1 MVKNKKICVVCGRP
15 FDCPP
20 SSKKITCS
28 AECSRI
34 RKSQSHTGKRNQ
46 WSDESRDKL
55 RARGKTQN
63 LQLGTDAA
71 KRSPKSGRFE
81 TNINAKVWK
90 LTSPE
95 GKVYIC
101 KNLTLWCRNHCDLF
115 GFDATEHNA
124 KIIRS
129 GLANAKR
136 GAQGKPTAQVCT
148 YKGWKAED
156 GSDKDYDLYRYKHAD
171 MSMLSPEQR
180 ACLLDYLSGMRAQ
193 DIADK
198 YGVKKPVVYYRIRE
212 AKHIIDTGSAHSEE
226 EIAYRKEY
234 AKRYY
239 QEHAERLKEYSRQYA
254 SEHPDKVKDANC
266 RNYQKNRERY
276 KEERKEYQKLYYQK
290 NRERILARRKEDYY
304 RENRERILARAKER
318 NRKQSNE

>member
-1 MVKNKKICVVCGRP
+1 MGKNQKICVVCGRP

-34 RKSQSHTGKRNQ
+34 RKSQSHAGKRNQ

-55 RARGKTQN
+55 RVRGQTQN

-71 KRSPKSGRFE
+71 KKSPKSGRFE

-90 LTSPE
+90 LTNPE

-101 KNLTLWCRNHCDLF
+101 KNPTLWCRDHCDLF

-129 GLANAKR
+129 GLTNAKR
-136 GAQGKPTAQVCT
+136 GAQGKPTAQTCT
-148 YKGWKAED
+148 YKGWRAED
-156 GSDKDYDLYRYKHAD
+156 GAKEDYDLYRYKHAD
-171 MSMLSPEQR
+171 LSMLSPEQR
-180 ACLLDYLSGMRAQ
+180 ACLLDYLNGMRAQ
-193 DIADK
+193 DIAEK

-212 AKHIIDTGSAHSEE
+212 AKRIIDTGSAHSEE

-239 QEHAERLKEYSRQYA
+239 QEHAERLKEYSHQYA
-254 SEHPDKVKDANC
+254 SEHPDKVKEANR
-266 RNYQKNRERY
+266 RNYQKYRERR
-276 KEERKEYQKLYYQK
+276 KEERKEYNKLYYQK
-290 NRERILARRKEDYY
+290 NRERILTRM
-304 RENRERILARAKER
+304 KER
-318 NRKQSNE
+318 SRKQSKE

>member
-1 MVKNKKICVVCGRP
+1 MGKNKKICVVCGRP

-34 RKSQSHTGKRNQ
+34 RKSQSHAGKRNQ
-46 WSDESRDKL
+46 WSDKSRDKL
-55 RARGKTQN
+55 RARGQTEN
-63 LQLGTDAA
+63 LKLGTDAA
-71 KRSPKSGRFE
+71 KKSPKSGRFE

-101 KNLTLWCRNHCDLF
+101 KNLSLWCRDHCDLF

-124 KIIRS
+124 IIIRT
-129 GLANAKR
+129 GLTNAKR
-136 GAQGKPTAQVCT
+136 GAQGKPTAQACT

-156 GSDKDYDLYRYKHAD
+156 GTKKDYELYRYKHAD

-180 ACLLDYLSGMRAQ
+180 ACLLDYLGGMRAQ

-198 YGVKKPVVYYRIRE
+198 YGVKKPVVYCRIRE
-212 AKHIIDTGSAHSEE
+212 AKRIIDTGSARSEE
-226 EIAYRKEY
+226 EISYRKEY

-239 QEHAERLKEYSRQYA
+239 QEHAEHLKEYSRQYA
-254 SEHPDKVKDANC
+254 SEHPDKVKEANH
-266 RNYQKNRERY
+266 RNYQKYRERC

-290 NRERILARRKEDYY
+290 NRERILAR
-304 RENRERILARAKER
+304 AKER
-318 NRKQSNE
+318 SKKKNSE